1 MEATERSRDEEQLD
15 NVLKGGSTEQTTR
28 LDRESF
34 SRDETW
40 EPPEQLR
47 TPEPPEGWKYR
58 WVRYEIR
65 GAPDD
70 RNVLSR
76 LRQHYVLVNSDE
88 IPNTEDYEA
97 FKGGRYAGIVMSGDL
112 LLMKCPIHIAEQRQ
126 AFYEKKA
133 LRLQKAVNQE
143 FDAEDQDLMPISRK
157 TRTTVTTGRPKFQ
170 EDSDESD

>member
-1 MEATERSRDEEQLD
+1 MEATERSSPKEQLE

-28 LDRESF
+28 LERESS
-34 SRDETW
+34 SRNETW

-65 GAPDD
+65 GKPDD
-70 RNVLSR
+70 GNVLSR

-88 IPNTEDYEA
+88 IPNTGDYEA

-112 LLMKCPIHIAEQRQ
+112 LLMKCPIYIAEQRQ
-126 AFYEKKA
+126 AYYEKKA
-133 LRLQKAVNQE
+133 RRQQQAVNQE
-143 FDAEDQDLMPISRK
+143 FDDQDNELMPISRK
-157 TRTTVTTGRPKFQ
+157 THTTVTTGRPKFQ
-170 EDSDESD
+170 EDSDE